1 MPPRHLRSGHSVR
14 GQGTTRPDPRAVFEI
29 VERLMGD
36 GDTHHGTA
44 GTDLGPEDAR
54 ALLRS
59 WLVAMDLDVDESG
72 LLELLQERELSHP
85 DLYRRARRL
94 HERKLAGA
102 VEELVGMAE
111 GGQTLDVQPG
121 ALALFDACIPA
132 IPYAAATALPW
143 TREAEADT

>member
-1 MPPRHLRSGHSVR
+1 
-14 GQGTTRPDPRAVFEI
+14 
-29 VERLMGD
+29 MGD

-59 WLVAMDLDVDESG
+59 WLVAMDLDVDENG

-132 IPYAAATALPW
+132 IPYAAATALLGREKLKL
-143 TREAEADT
+143 TRSEGDRPRVALVADGVAACTA